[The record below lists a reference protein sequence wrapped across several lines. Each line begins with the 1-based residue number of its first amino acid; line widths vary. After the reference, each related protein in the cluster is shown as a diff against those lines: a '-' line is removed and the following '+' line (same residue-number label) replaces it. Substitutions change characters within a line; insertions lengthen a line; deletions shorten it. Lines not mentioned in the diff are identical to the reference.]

1 MGAPTKFA
9 LAPPH
14 SDEAFP
20 MLDLIL
26 FALVAASALFGLLRG
41 LVGVLA
47 SIAAW
52 LLAGWAAF
60 RFGAFAALQFADGP
74 EPTATELFGG
84 YALCFLGVLVFV
96 GVVGWIVRK
105 LVHGIGLSAVDRL
118 LGGGLGAVRGA
129 FVACAV
135 LLLLGFT
142 HVPQEAAWQKS
153 RAVALLLPGAQ
164 WLRGWLPE
172 WAAREVDFGK
182 RSPAGDN
189 GGLIELPVPLDEGV
203 RQPQNPEPTDSR

>member
-1 MGAPTKFA
+1 M
-9 LAPPH
+9 H
-14 SDEAFP
+14 SNEAFP

-26 FALVAASALFGLLRG
+26 FALIAVSTLSGLLRG

-47 SIAAW
+47 SMAAW

-60 RFGAFAALQFADGP
+60 RFGAFAALQFAGGSQ
-74 EPTATELFGG
+74 PTATELFGG
-84 YALCFLGVLVFV
+84 YAACFLGVLVFV

-118 LGGGLGAVRGA
+118 LGGALGAVRGA
-129 FVACAV
+129 FVACV
-135 LLLLGFT
+135 LLLLLGFT
-142 HVPQEAAWQKS
+142 HVPQEAAWQES

-164 WLRGWLPE
+164 WLRHWLPD

-182 RSPAGDN
+182 RAPAGDN
-189 GGLIELPVPLDEGV
+189 GGLIELPMPLDEGV
-203 RQPQNPEPTDSR
+203 RQPQTPEPTDSR